1 MADKDEEILQLQKI
15 IAEQSMA
22 QLLRDE
28 LVKEYARIRTNY
40 EKLNADIEALT
51 KSKKGKNNGFR

>member
-28 LVKEYARIRTNY
+28 LVKEYARIRANY
-40 EKLNADIEALT
+40 DKLNADIEAIT